1 MFTALQSM
9 VNQGEFDGL
18 ELLQG
23 YVDDLKSYNTAK
35 NNHEEQNGSSENT
48 KISNNVQKTDPKL
61 IPPFS
66 WDQYDETN
74 VDDLIDELMEEK
86 TGQYDGKMPYVLQI
100 MLHTVCSIPYA
111 LSMHKFL
118 K

>member
-1 MFTALQSM
+1 M

-23 YVDDLKSYNTAK
+23 YVNDLKSYNTAE
-35 NNHEEQNGSSENT
+35 NNHEEQSPENT
-48 KISNNVQKTDPKL
+48 KTSNNVQKTDPKL

-86 TGQYDGKMPYVLQI
+86 TGQYDGNNL
-100 MLHTVCSIPYA
+100 TVRCHNLRPTNKLCCIRYA

-118 K
+118 KWYFKV